1 MEERELDVI
10 VIGAGAPGEVLAGRL
25 GEAGLEVAIV
35 EERLVGGECSF
46 YACMP
51 SKALLRPVDL
61 AAEARRVPGV
71 ATGPLDVPAVLAR
84 RDEVIHDLDDSSQV
98 PWLTDR
104 GVTLVRGHGRLDG
117 ERRVVVGATVL
128 GARKAVVVA
137 TGSSA
142 TIPDVPGLR
151 DAQPWT
157 NIEATTAKEV
167 PRAAPRARRR
177 RRRRRDGAGVV
188 GARVAGDARAPGRAP
203 DRARGA
209 VRGRAGRRRAAR
221 GWRRRAARDERDAR
235 SRGTARSSRA
245 RPRRARRGGR
255 APRRDRPHPRTAD
268 VGLETVGLE
277 PGKHVAVDESLRV
290 PGRDWLYAVGDVN
303 GRALLTHMGK
313 YQARLAADA
322 ILGKEVRL
330 RSDGGASP
338 RVIFTDPQVGAVGLT
353 AAAAEEAGLRVR
365 CVEVDTGGNAGG
377 SFVGKSAPGTARLV
391 VDEDRRVVVGA
402 TITGA
407 EVAEALHAA
416 TIAVSARC
424 RSTTSGTPCRR
435 SRPAP
440 SSGCACSR
448 RTGLLGVARLGSAR
462 MLDPSL
468 PRPAVGRSFAAQRR
482 VRLADLDASGRV
494 RLDAVARFLQD
505 IAIDDVQETGW
516 GMPEHL
522 WFVRRIRLEV
532 REPLSTTASSS
543 SSRGAAG
550 SRRSPPDDGGR

>member
-10 VIGAGAPGEVLAGRL
+10 VIGAGAPGEVIAGRL

-51 SKALLRPVDL
+51 SKALLRPVEL

-71 ATGPLDVPAVLAR
+71 ATGALDVPAVLAR
-84 RDEVIHDLDDSSQV
+84 RDEVIHDLDDSTQL
-98 PWLTDR
+98 PWLEDR
-104 GVTLVRGHGRLDG
+104 GVSVVRGHGRLDG

-128 GARKAVVVA
+128 GARRAVVVA

-151 DAQPWT
+151 EAEPWT
-157 NIEATTAKEV
+157 NVEATTAKEV
-167 PRAAPRARRR
+167 PPRLLVL
-177 RRRRRDGAGVV
+177 GGGVV
-188 GARVAGDARAPGRAP
+188 GVEMAQAWSALGSQVTLVHRGDRLIEREEPFAAEQVADALREGGVELRLETSVVSVS
-203 DRARGA
+203 RNGA
-209 VRGRAGRRRAAR
+209 VRAELDQGEPVEADKLLVAIGR
-221 GWRRRAARDERDAR
+221 
-235 SRGTARSSRA
+235 T
-245 RPRRARRGGR
+245 
-255 APRRDRPHPRTAD
+255 PRTAD

-277 PGKHVAVDESLRV
+277 PGKHVRVDESLRV

-353 AAAAEEAGLRVR
+353 LAAAEEAGLRVR
-365 CVEVDTGGNAGG
+365 CVEVETGGNAGG
-377 SFVGKSAPGTARLV
+377 SFIGKGSPGTARLV
-391 VDEDRRVVVGA
+391 VDEERGVLVGA

-416 TIAVSARC
+416 TIAV
-424 RSTTSGTPCRR
+424 
-435 SRPAP
+435 
-440 SSGCACSR
+440 
-448 RTGLLGVARLGSAR
+448 
-462 MLDPSL
+462 
-468 PRPAVGRSFAAQRR
+468 VGE
-482 VRLADLDASGRV
+482 VPLDALWHAVPAFPTRSELWL
-494 RLDAVARFLQD
+494 RLLEAY
-505 IAIDDVQETGW
+505 
-516 GMPEHL
+516 GM
-522 WFVRRIRLEV
+522 
-532 REPLSTTASSS
+532 
-543 SSRGAAG
+543 
-550 SRRSPPDDGGR
+550 